1 MKFWLLGNAKRPNRS
16 LLWMGGSIDSSLDS
30 CNSLNHFI
38 KQAHF
43 HRMPSLPATRQC
55 LGHTGLFPT
64 IPFIR
69 WIKLCNKA
77 PCSNKSLDPGVT
89 WTPRNSLVHINPNRT
104 VELLNRV
111 STFVLCLWSSPPPQL
126 TCRLECSRVLA
137 TCRFSRKARTGSSSH
152 SKFLIRYIRSHPL
165 STGRRNT
172 GMMLGK
178 EH

>member
-1 MKFWLLGNAKRPNRS
+1 MQKDQTDPCYEWEYDA
-16 LLWMGGSIDSSLDS
+16 SLDS

-43 HRMPSLPATRQC
+43 HRMLSLPAIRQC
-55 LGHTGLFPT
+55 LGHTSVFPT
-64 IPFIR
+64 IPFTR
-69 WIKLCNKA
+69 RKKLSNKP
-77 PCSNKSLDPGVT
+77 PCSNKSLDPGIT
-89 WTPRNSLVHINPNRT
+89 WKNSLIHINPT
-104 VELLNRV
+104 KLLNRG
-111 STFVLCLWSSPPPQL
+111 SAFLLCLWRSPPPQL

-152 SKFLIRYIRSHPL
+152 SKFLTRYIRSHPL